1 MKRSTTGLRVRFFN
15 VRIATGQGL
24 NVDSQLLQR
33 VSAVAM
39 TEQRLREDG
48 DEPATDSFARSFIE

>member
-24 NVDSQLLQR
+24 IGMSTQLLQR
-33 VSAVAM
+33 VLAVAM
-39 TEQRLREDG
+39 TEQRL
-48 DEPATDSFARSFIE
+48 